1 MKKILKCV
9 RAFRRALQIYTH
21 FFSMDELI
29 CRAMK
34 FCKKEYNSFFAMANL
49 IILKKGK
56 ARAIRV
62 YTLDDI
68 CNMLECQP
76 GRYCRIHERG

>member
-1 MKKILKCV
+1 
-9 RAFRRALQIYTH
+9 
-21 FFSMDELI
+21 
-29 CRAMK
+29 MK